1 MAIVDE
7 KRDFIYI
14 HIPKT
19 AGNSIRA
26 TMQMGECEEFLGG
39 HVDSN
44 AVKNSLRRRDKE
56 DVWNRALKFTFVRN
70 PFDWLVSMYVHAKT
84 WGEGYRQQPV
94 RDGNMTFAQYLDFIT
109 LDLMQREQRPTSN
122 KYQFQYKYCIDPDGN
137 EILDFIGS
145 FEYLKRDIFLLCKK
159 LGIKCPDIPFV
170 NKSFWREEPDY
181 RSYYDKNTR
190 AFVEKHF
197 AHDLEVLGYEY

>member
-84 WGEGYRQQPV
+84 WGEGYRQKPV
-94 RDGNMTFAQYLDFIT
+94 KDGNMTFREYLDFMV
-109 LDLMQREQRPTSN
+109 LDLMEREQRPTSN
-122 KYQFQYKYCIDPDGN
+122 KYQRQYEYCIDEDGN
-137 EILDFIGS
+137 ELLDFVGS
-145 FEYLKRDIFLLCKK
+145 FERLDQDVAILCKK
-159 LGIKCPDIPFV
+159 LGIKFNGVPVV
-170 NKSFWREEPDY
+170 NKSFWREDPKY
-181 RSYYDKNTR
+181 RSYYNQDSRK
-190 AFVEKHF
+190 FVEKHF
-197 AHDLEVLGYEY
+197 AKDLEVLGYEY